1 MKTVVDKFQALKKY
15 FTLQVVN
22 FWHLLLQET
31 VEMYSISRF
40 KRAAWIYEQQ
50 LHRQIVKAQGR
61 LVLSIIPNSWSL
73 DAGGGN
79 RL

>member
-40 KRAAWIYEQQ
+40 KRAA
-50 LHRQIVKAQGR
+50 
-61 LVLSIIPNSWSL
+61 
-73 DAGGGN
+73 
-79 RL
+79 